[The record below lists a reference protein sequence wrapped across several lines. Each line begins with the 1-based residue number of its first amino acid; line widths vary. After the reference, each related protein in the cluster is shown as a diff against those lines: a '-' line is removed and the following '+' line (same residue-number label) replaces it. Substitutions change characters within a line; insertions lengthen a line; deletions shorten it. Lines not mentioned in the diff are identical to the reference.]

1 MAEHPNS
8 ILAHRATGSGSR
20 RIVPVAEFCRKFPA
34 VVPDDVILLG
44 RLGKIHLFEC
54 RGDLWVEPKNAR
66 SRIERLIKRVGL
78 TMAPGVGR
86 ALCVV
91 LTSPRASQRKGRS

>member
-1 MAEHPNS
+1 MPKNPNS

-34 VVPDDVILLG
+34 VTPDDVILLG
-44 RLGKIHLFEC
+44 RLHKVHVFEC
-54 RGDLWVEPKNAR
+54 RGDLWIEPKDAR

-78 TMAPGVGR
+78 AMGPGVGR